1 MSVALTG
8 LVRLGT
14 SLPSTPVNRALSGG
28 GLPRNDA
35 VDGGPFDI
43 SGTVK
48 ISGTPDVPAARRVRL
63 HDRLSGRPVRETWSS
78 VDGAYSFP
86 KMRPGSWY
94 VIGFD
99 HLGNYNAVIRD
110 QISTG

>member
-1 MSVALTG
+1 MSVALNG

-14 SLPSTPVNRALSGG
+14 SFPSTPVNRALSVS
-28 GLPRNDA
+28 GLPRNDV
-35 VDGGPFDI
+35 VDGGSFDV

-48 ISGTPDVPAARRVRL
+48 ISGTPDVPASRRVRL

-86 KMRPGSWY
+86 KMRAGSWY

>member
-14 SLPSTPVNRALSGG
+14 SLPSTPVNRALSVG

-35 VDGGPFDI
+35 VDGGSFDI